1 MNSQHDQ
8 ILSLTN
14 HYMSGRVRYQLFSPP
29 PSRQKKKRE
38 KEKMQRRSHSNNGP
52 FTQLK
57 KHGRP
62 RGGKEERGEA
72 KKVLL
77 RESVLVQTEHKLK
90 SER

>member
-1 MNSQHDQ
+1 VK
-8 ILSLTN
+8 
-14 HYMSGRVRYQLFSPP
+14 GE
-29 PSRQKKKRE
+29 KKRE
-38 KEKMQRRSHSNNGP
+38 KEKMQRRSNSNKGP